1 MSGRFASFVLLW
13 LPILLVCFSCIED
26 TKNTLPA
33 VEGRWEIIRGLRNG
47 RETGTLS
54 GTYFRFGTD
63 GKMITNLPIGPEIP
77 VEYELTKSLI
87 QQKGASPVDYSVLS
101 LNDTTLVLG
110 FEMRGMQFEMYLRK
124 AMEPEPVLSDPQTL
138 QSDTSSPQPID
149 SIQE

>member
-1 MSGRFASFVLLW
+1 M
-13 LPILLVCFSCIED
+13 SCIED
-26 TKNTLPA
+26 SKNTLPS

-54 GTYFRFGTD
+54 GTYFRFGAD
-63 GKMITNLPIGPEIP
+63 GKMITNLPIGPEVP
-77 VEYELTKSLI
+77 VEFELSKTII
-87 QQKGASPVDYSVLS
+87 QQKGASPMEYSVLS

-124 AMEPEPVLSDPQTL
+124 ATEPDPMLSEPQTP
-138 QSDTSSPQPID
+138 QGDTTGLAPAD